1 MYGGSNMVKIDFY
14 SDWIEFLK
22 KGLQEMG
29 FSTDTLTGCTR
40 GSLGSTAASH
50 DEDDEVH
57 TTILFVS
64 GTSEGT
70 SVTFI
75 PEAWDTDM
83 HATED
88 GLIYRFD
95 NYTTSGYTTDNFL
108 CKKDVANRIKIIYL
122 YGYDTI
128 PEDIKRLNVL
138 LAKRIL
144 IRDNVGKS
152 LIEGR
157 DEFRP
162 EMYNIDEDEIK
173 SIVGSYIVL
182 PMGNT

>member
-1 MYGGSNMVKIDFY
+1 MKSEILQWFY
-14 SDWIEFLK
+14 EPP
-22 KGLQEMG
+22 KGWE
-29 FSTDTLTGCTR
+29 
-40 GSLGSTAASH
+40 
-50 DEDDEVH
+50 
-57 TTILFVS
+57 IVS
-64 GTSEGT
+64 RRTCS
-70 SVTFI
+70 S
-75 PEAWDTDM
+75 
-83 HATED
+83 
-88 GLIYRFD
+88 Y
-95 NYTTSGYTTDNFL
+95 DNFL

-173 SIVGSYIVL
+173 SIVRIGVKPYIISAVYDHPYRERPVNHKL
-182 PMGNT
+182 PQRSGHSL